1 MKIFLFLSVLWIAS
15 LATIIPVFA
24 DAIAPEIE
32 DIYEF
37 NQEEETIPFTDKS
50 ILEQWRNVD
59 VLHILE
65 GHTAPIMSLAFSPD
79 GQTLASGGSEN
90 DGNIYVWNVDSGR
103 RIRRN
108 RIQNGRVTAIAIA
121 AEGGLIIS
129 SSDVAGVSLWEWQNR
144 NRKTNKLWVLGH
156 QNNILSLAVTPD
168 SQVLISGGL
177 DGIFVW
183 DLRTMKPIYRL
194 VRFELINALAIHPN
208 GYILASGGQN
218 GTIKLWNLRTGE
230 VSSTIDAHTE
240 TIDNLAFTPDGEI
253 LISGSR
259 DRTIKLWRSATG
271 QLLNTLE
278 GHTGNI
284 NAIAVHPSGT
294 FFASGSRDGIR
305 LWNVETG
312 ELINAFTG
320 HPDWIEAL
328 AFSPDGAILAS
339 GGFDDRIKLWH
350 PVSPE
355 LINIDTELTSSRP

>member
-15 LATIIPVFA
+15 FSTIIPVFA
-24 DAIAPEIE
+24 DDAIAPEIE

-37 NQEEETIPFTDKS
+37 NQEEETIPLTDKS
-50 ILEQWRNVD
+50 IIKQWLNVD
-59 VLHILE
+59 ILHILE
-65 GHTAPIMSLAFSPD
+65 GHNAPIMSLAFSPD

-90 DGNIYVWNVDSGR
+90 DGSIYVWNVDSGR

-108 RIQNGRVTAIAIA
+108 RSQNGRVTAIAIA
-121 AEGGLIIS
+121 AEGELIIS

-144 NRKTNKLWVLGH
+144 NRKTNKRWILGH
-156 QNNILSLAVTPD
+156 QNNVLSLAITPD

-177 DGIFVW
+177 DGIRVW
-183 DLRTMKPIYRL
+183 DLRTMKPLYNL

-208 GYILASGGQN
+208 GYILASGGQD

-230 VSSTIDAHTE
+230 VSTTIDAHTE
-240 TIDNLAFTPDGEI
+240 TIDALAFTPDGEI
-253 LISGSR
+253 LISGSH

-271 QLLNTLE
+271 QLLNTLV

-305 LWNVETG
+305 LWNLETG

-355 LINIDTELTSSRP
+355 LINNDTE